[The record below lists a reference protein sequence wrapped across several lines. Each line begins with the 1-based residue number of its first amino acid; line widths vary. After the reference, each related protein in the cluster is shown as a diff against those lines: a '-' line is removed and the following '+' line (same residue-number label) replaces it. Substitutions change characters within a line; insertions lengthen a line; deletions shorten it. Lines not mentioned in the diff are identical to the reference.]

1 MNFCTKE
8 VLEPVEK
15 AEEKEDL
22 KLEGIVVVW
31 VPDGVAVIVLG
42 GVCLV
47 TRGGEGCSSNV
58 GGLYKD
64 SPKKPKVR
72 VRARDTLF
80 IGRAVPFVVCY
91 VKGIFNG

>member
-1 MNFCTKE
+1 MNAEVNFCTKE

-42 GVCLV
+42 GMFGDQR
-47 TRGGEGCSSNV
+47 RGR
-58 GGLYKD
+58 L
-64 SPKKPKVR
+64 
-72 VRARDTLF
+72 
-80 IGRAVPFVVCY
+80 
-91 VKGIFNG
+91 

>member
-1 MNFCTKE
+1 M
-8 VLEPVEK
+8 
-15 AEEKEDL
+15 
-22 KLEGIVVVW
+22 
-31 VPDGVAVIVLG
+31 
-42 GVCLV
+42 V

-80 IGRAVPFVVCY
+80 IGRAVPFVVRY